1 MIRLFAPN
9 ETDYATL
16 GLGVLTDVISCKV
29 TRELNGVYDAE
40 IRYQI
45 NGAHYSDIV
54 EGAILVMK
62 SSPYSTPQPM
72 RIVSVTED
80 SERNTATI
88 KARQKVAA
96 DIGGYVV
103 APFTASGIGAAV
115 SGLASHVIMPQG
127 ETFPLAFSAIGGES
141 TADFKVSVPA
151 SLGACMGG
159 SEGSI
164 IDVYG
169 GEWDYD
175 GVNAIWKTQLGSDR
189 GVTIRYGKNLTSL
202 KRDRDWSTVTGVVG
216 YWENDEGA
224 RLVQTGI
231 IETSNASSHAVKRV
245 IPVDLTSAFDRQPT
259 LANLEARVREYIT
272 ENSVGK
278 VSESLDI
285 KFEQLEKYPEYA
297 DIKVLEQVDIG
308 DTVHV
313 QHPEIG
319 IDVAM
324 RVIKTV
330 YNEPDDVY
338 DELIIG
344 DKDKSFSNS
353 VYSAESAISRTQNQI
368 ISRTG
373 IKYLSDGDS
382 LYKYIKET
390 DGELRI
396 EVSNATSAA
405 SIVAKINESGST
417 VIINADKINLNGYVT
432 ADDLSAVSAEIS
444 NLMSGHTE
452 ADNIIS
458 RSISAGT
465 LRVKN
470 GDAYLIA
477 SWKNQIVVTGI
488 SITMPSLTLSATSNF
503 NRSIGD
509 TVRGQIVHG
518 YTAGSVNGP
527 YTTTIYYLGRTSW
540 NDA

>member
-29 TRELNGVYDAE
+29 TREVNGVYDAE

-373 IKYLSDGDS
+373 IKYLSDGES
-382 LYKYIKET
+382 LYKGITENAEQIVLK
-390 DGELRI
+390 
-396 EVSNATSAA
+396 VSAGNVATQLAVECGNV
-405 SIVAKINESGST
+405 SITGGNLT
-417 VIINADKINLNGYVT
+417 VDGYVT
-432 ADDLSAVSAEIS
+432 ATAFSGLQGDFNNLITGGTSASAILTADLTVSDELIINNTSFRFNNMSAI
-444 NLMSGHTE
+444 
-452 ADNIIS
+452 
-458 RSISAGT
+458 
-465 LRVKN
+465 
-470 GDAYLIA
+470 
-477 SWKNQIVVTGI
+477 WKNKTVVTGLT
-488 SITMPSLTLSATSNF
+488 ITMPSLTLSATSNF
-503 NRSIGD
+503 NRSLGD
-509 TVRGQIVHG
+509 TVRGQIVQG
-518 YTAGSVNGP
+518 YTAGSVSGP
-527 YTTTIYYLGRTSW
+527 TTETIYYIGQ
-540 NDA
+540 